1 MDSEGKLRV
10 NGDLY
15 LAVSD
20 EHRTWFV
27 AGAADA
33 VTAALPIVSSEY
45 VARLRAV
52 AEYANAF
59 DDQALRE
66 MFDRF
71 MGASADRKKEGAA
84 YWLMAAWSWG
94 SGFDGVIRRH
104 TKRSRLLHPFV
115 FTTRATGREWRP
127 KLGTAL
133 VYYALPLA
141 CVFLIWANVATIARA
156 AGLSDGEARAAAIF
170 AAILGVVFLDYPLRA
185 ALRRL
190 GASRAAFK
198 KFFYEVRTPAEEQ
211 ALAANSAGQIGPR
224 PVTEKKIRL
233 EADKYLF
240 LSEAL
245 RTSYLVGCLD
255 MFSLISYY
263 MSMPK
268 IDEGGGKLSAG
279 DVRHRV
285 DEYFAA
291 RQWTKVESAA
301 ACIIAALSASV

>member
-1 MDSEGKLRV
+1 M
-10 NGDLY
+10 
-15 LAVSD
+15 
-20 EHRTWFV
+20 
-27 AGAADA
+27 
-33 VTAALPIVSSEY
+33 
-45 VARLRAV
+45 

-71 MGASADRKKEGAA
+71 MGASADRKKDSAA
-84 YWLMAAWSWG
+84 YWLMGAWSSG
-94 SGFDGVIRRH
+94 SGFDGVIRGY

-127 KLGTAL
+127 KLGTVLA
-133 VYYALPLA
+133 YYVLPLVCA
-141 CVFLIWANVATIARA
+141 FWIWASVATIARA

-185 ALRRL
+185 ALRRV
-190 GASRAAFK
+190 GASRTAFK
-198 KFFYEVRTPAEEQ
+198 KFFHEVRTPAEEQ
-211 ALAANSAGQIGPR
+211 ALARLKAQDSAANSAGQIDPR
-224 PVTEKKIRL
+224 PVTGVKIRL
-233 EADKYLF
+233 EADKYLY

-263 MSMPK
+263 MSMSK
-268 IDEGGGKLSAG
+268 IDEGVGKLSAG
-279 DVRHRV
+279 DVRRQV

-291 RQWTKVESAA
+291 RQWTRVESAA
-301 ACIIAALSASV
+301 AFIISALSAAA